1 MRNSKFKLKC
11 QTSINYTSLLG
22 EITPLPL
29 MSYVPFLPVPFAP
42 ALSSPSLADTCV
54 PPPSPL
60 ISPRPSSSP
69 PA

>member
-1 MRNSKFKLKC
+1 MRNSKFELPNFNKLHK
-11 QTSINYTSLLG
+11 SLLG